1 MRYLSTRRRG
11 WVVSAAVIVGVVA
24 FAVRLGPT
32 AALSLSLAV
41 PASDPWLARA
51 FPYPVREDIV
61 LETGG
66 RTIPAD
72 VYRPEK
78 PRAALLLVHGLSRA
92 GRRHAELVR
101 LAGLLARHGQ
111 LVLVPEFA
119 GLAAFRL
126 DGSEVEEVRG
136 ALRYLIAQSPAAGV
150 AGFSFGAGPAL
161 LAAASYPD
169 LALVGSFGGYADLRN
184 VITYVTTG
192 VHTFGGERHVQ
203 RQQEYNRW
211 KLLALL
217 VGFVDGERD
226 RALLE
231 TIARRKLDDPAI
243 DTADLEAQ
251 LARPGR
257 AVLTLVRNRHESAV
271 AALLDDL
278 SPRTREAIAALSPL
292 PVVPRL
298 TARVLIAH
306 GMADDSIPF
315 TESLRLAVAASDHA
329 QLALLH
335 TFHHT
340 GAQPLWS
347 SWRDRLG
354 DAWSVARLSDA
365 LLHMDTAGTIK
376 RRGGTTP

>member
-1 MRYLSTRRRG
+1 MRYLSVRRRV
-11 WVVSAAVIVGVVA
+11 WLVSAAVIVGIVA

-51 FPYPVREDIV
+51 FPDPVREDIV

-101 LAGLLARHGQ
+101 LARLLARHGG

-136 ALRYLIAQSPAAGV
+136 ALRYLIGQSPAAGV

-184 VITYVTTG
+184 VVTYVTTG
-192 VHTFGGERHVQ
+192 THSFGGERYVQ

-217 VGFVDGERD
+217 VGFVDGDGD
-226 RALLE
+226 RTLLD
-231 TIARRKLDDPAI
+231 TIARRKLDDPAA
-243 DTADLEAQ
+243 DTAGLEAQ
-251 LARPGR
+251 LAHAGR
-257 AVLTLVRNRHESAV
+257 AVLSLVRNREDSAV
-271 AALLDDL
+271 VALGDDL
-278 SPRTREAIAALSPL
+278 SPRMRDAMAALSPVS
-292 PVVPRL
+292 VVP
-298 TARVLIAH
+298 
-306 GMADDSIPF
+306 
-315 TESLRLAVAASDHA
+315 
-329 QLALLH
+329 
-335 TFHHT
+335 
-340 GAQPLWS
+340 
-347 SWRDRLG
+347 
-354 DAWSVARLSDA
+354 
-365 LLHMDTAGTIK
+365 
-376 RRGGTTP
+376 

>member
-1 MRYLSTRRRG
+1 MRYLSARRRV
-11 WVVSAAVIVGVVA
+11 WLLSAAVIVGIVA
-24 FAVRLGPT
+24 FAVRFGPT

-41 PASDPWLARA
+41 PASDPWLARV
-51 FPYPVREDIV
+51 FPDPVQEDIV
-61 LETGG
+61 LEAGG

-72 VYRPEK
+72 VYRPER

-101 LAGLLARHGQ
+101 LARLLARHGQ

-136 ALRYLIAQSPAAGV
+136 ALRYLIGQSPAVGV

-192 VHTFGGERHVQ
+192 VHTFGGERYVQ

-226 RALLE
+226 RVLLE

-243 DTADLEAQ
+243 DTADLEVQ
-251 LARPGR
+251 LARAGR
-257 AVLTLVRNRHESAV
+257 AVLALVRNRQESAV

-278 SPRTREAIAALSPL
+278 SPRTREAMAALSPL

-298 TARVLIAH
+298 MARVLIAH

-340 GAQPLWS
+340 GAQPFWS

-365 LLHMDTAGTIK
+365 LLHMDAAGTIE
-376 RRGGTTP
+376 R